1 MALIYAFQDT
11 SGNWHGDPD
20 APLLETTPGCG
31 HLTYQPALGSPE
43 AASPFAG
50 QTLKIL
56 YGAVDIDPAP
66 VTYQLDNG
74 GRFPASWQVYAL
86 LATPSGSHVQ
96 VPPENALPSTPRAE
110 RRMDISL
117 TDSGHRY
124 LLTANGND
132 SELTLTLTA
141 ATQDGEVHGEL
152 HGTIDPAHLPSLARL
167 LQAAASPSA
176 GQPEPAPTAPS
187 PTSGPKNGSKWTDD
201 ERTRLFNRYHHE
213 RDLSRL
219 AEEFGRSILS
229 LRYQLFHLGLAPRPI
244 PAHSPTPTPTASRTL
259 ATRTGPTHDELRK
272 THRNSHTPW
281 TDEEEKQL
289 AERCA
294 HNATAEEMSEEFG
307 RTVLAIESRL
317 RMIDAQGP
325 AGDKARMQEF

>member
-20 APLLETTPGCG
+20 VPLLETTPGCG

-43 AASPFAG
+43 ATSPFAG
-50 QTLKIL
+50 QILKIL

-86 LATPSGSHVQ
+86 LAMPTGSQATPEI
-96 VPPENALPSTPRAE
+96 PLPSTPRAE
-110 RRMDISL
+110 HRMDISL
-117 TDSGHRY
+117 TGSGHRY

-132 SELTLTLTA
+132 CELTLTLTA

-152 HGTIDPAHLPSLARL
+152 HGSIDSAHLPGFARL

-187 PTSGPKNGSKWTDD
+187 PIPGPRSGTQWTSD
-201 ERTRLFNRYHHE
+201 ERTRLFNRYRHE

-219 AEEFGRSILS
+219 AQEFGRSVLS
-229 LRYQLFHLGLAPRPI
+229 LEYQLFHLGLAPRP
-244 PAHSPTPTPTASRTL
+244 TPPQPSTPTAPRIT

-272 THRNSHTPW
+272 THCRSHTPW
-281 TDEEEKQL
+281 TDEEEQQL

-294 HNATAEEMSEEFG
+294 HNATAEEMSEELG
-307 RTVLAIESRL
+307 RTVGAIESRL

-325 AGDKARMQEF
+325 AADKARMQEL